1 MAPLVHFSRYRG
13 FSTALLSVSTVTKN
27 SRLAFSGICAAT
39 TASPQ
44 LPLDNLQE
52 RWQPLPL
59 VYLEGR
65 PFIVRKGGNMKFA
78 KLLLVL
84 ALILAATPARSMQ
97 LSPVPGDQ
105 RSADRDAIQNHI
117 DKIFQ
122 AYIHKNADVIR
133 DTHAKNW
140 TGFQNSSRTTVQGID
155 QYMDGANGFLK
166 SPVKMTGYKMVEF
179 NVIFYGDVA
188 LVPYIA
194 DVNYE
199 YQGHVSPEKLRI
211 LDIYAKLGGDWVQIG
226 SDTTLHPDS
235 LAADFQRA
243 QTVDPEEKQELLTAR
258 EAVWHSWFSD
268 DSPRLA
274 ELLPAELIAIDQSEN
289 WEGRKEVLAGSRD
302 FVAKGGKLV
311 RLEFPET
318 QVQMYGYTAIVYSK
332 YLYEIEMDG
341 KRSTHSG
348 RATEMFVDRQ
358 GKWVNVGW
366 HLDSGN

>member
-1 MAPLVHFSRYRG
+1 MNVAKVVLV
-13 FSTALLSVSTVTKN
+13 LSV
-27 SRLAFSGICAAT
+27 F
-39 TASPQ
+39 
-44 LPLDNLQE
+44 
-52 RWQPLPL
+52 L
-59 VYLEGR
+59 VAM
-65 PFIVRKGGNMKFA
+65 PV
-78 KLLLVL
+78 
-84 ALILAATPARSMQ
+84 RSMQ
-97 LSPVPGDQ
+97 LSPMAGEQ
-105 RSADRDAIQNHI
+105 RSADRDAIRNHI

-122 AYIHKNADVIR
+122 AYIQKNAEVIR
-133 DTHAKNW
+133 ATHAKDW
-140 TGFQNSSRTTVQGID
+140 AGFRNSSRTTVQGID
-155 QYMDGANGFLK
+155 QYMDGANEFLK
-166 SPVKMTGYKMVEF
+166 SPVKMTGYRMIEF
-179 NVIFYGDVA
+179 NVIFYGDIA
-188 LVPYIA
+188 LVPYVA

-199 YQGHVSPEKLRI
+199 YQGHTSPEKLRI

-235 LAADFQRA
+235 LAADLQQA
-243 QTVDPEEKQELLTAR
+243 QIMGPEERQELLTAR
-258 EAVWHSWFSD
+258 EAVWRSWFSD
-268 DSPRLA
+268 DSSRLA
-274 ELLPAELIAIDQSEN
+274 ELLPSELIAIDQSEN
-289 WEGRKEVLAGSRD
+289 WENRDEVLASSKD

>member
-1 MAPLVHFSRYRG
+1 
-13 FSTALLSVSTVTKN
+13 
-27 SRLAFSGICAAT
+27 
-39 TASPQ
+39 
-44 LPLDNLQE
+44 
-52 RWQPLPL
+52 
-59 VYLEGR
+59 
-65 PFIVRKGGNMKFA
+65 
-78 KLLLVL
+78 
-84 ALILAATPARSMQ
+84 
-97 LSPVPGDQ
+97 
-105 RSADRDAIQNHI
+105 
-117 DKIFQ
+117 
-122 AYIHKNADVIR
+122 
-133 DTHAKNW
+133 
-140 TGFQNSSRTTVQGID
+140 
-155 QYMDGANGFLK
+155 MDGANGFLK
-166 SPVKMTGYKMVEF
+166 SLVRMTGYKMVEF

-199 YQGHVSPEKLRI
+199 YEGHTSPEKLRI

-235 LAADFQRA
+235 LAADLQRA

-258 EAVWHSWFSD
+258 EAVWRSWFSD

-274 ELLPAELIAIDQSEN
+274 ELLPSELIAIDQSEN
-289 WEGRKEVLAGSRD
+289 WEGRNEVLAGSKD

-366 HLDSGN
+366 HLDSGS

>member
-1 MAPLVHFSRYRG
+1 
-13 FSTALLSVSTVTKN
+13 
-27 SRLAFSGICAAT
+27 
-39 TASPQ
+39 
-44 LPLDNLQE
+44 
-52 RWQPLPL
+52 
-59 VYLEGR
+59 
-65 PFIVRKGGNMKFA
+65 MKFA

-84 ALILAATPARSMQ
+84 AATLAATPARSMQ
-97 LSPVPGDQ
+97 LSPVPGDH
-105 RSADRDAIQNHI
+105 RSADRDAIRNHI

-122 AYIHKNADVIR
+122 AYIQKNAEVIR
-133 DTHAKNW
+133 ATHAKDW

-166 SPVKMTGYKMVEF
+166 SLVRMTGYKMVEF

-199 YQGHVSPEKLRI
+199 YEGHTSPEKLRI

-235 LAADFQRA
+235 LAADLQRA

-258 EAVWHSWFSD
+258 EAVWRSWFSD

-274 ELLPAELIAIDQSEN
+274 ELLPSELIAIDQSEN
-289 WEGRKEVLAGSRD
+289 WEGRNEVLAGSKD

-366 HLDSGN
+366 HLDSGS